1 MECGF
6 SADVKTFRSLQMNWI
21 WNKSETIKVTGKCF
35 SKTLASIKI
44 TQYKFVLTLTK
55 LWIEMTTVTSVVMK
69 AQPIP
74 PIIWP
79 STIIWRSDLMRAFH
93 YFFFKDVITHTLCK
107 KKRIGRRQIKVSW
120 VSLLLEGRG
129 EILGIPFFFR
139 LQKMEHWKKKSE
151 ESSTESVHIN
161 KITTHKSHSGTR
173 CDLCSKLNN
182 REGKLVLM

>member
-1 MECGF
+1 MKQKRKTIIVKGKFF
-6 SADVKTFRSLQMNWI
+6 S
-21 WNKSETIKVTGKCF
+21 
-35 SKTLASIKI
+35 
-44 TQYKFVLTLTK
+44 LTLSCFEIAQNRLVVTLTRQK
-55 LWIEMTTVTSVVMK
+55 WWTEMSAITSVVMK

-79 STIIWRSDLMRAFH
+79 STIIGRSDLMRAFH

-107 KKRIGRRQIKVSW
+107 RKRIGRRQIKVSW
-120 VSLLLEGRG
+120 VSLLLDWG
-129 EILGIPFFFR
+129 EWGDTGNTFLFSFTKNGT
-139 LQKMEHWKKKSE
+139 LKKKWE

-173 CDLCSKLNN
+173 CDLCSKLNK